1 EVDQAAPQLGQPR
14 LAGPPA
20 AFLRPSHQVEQLVS
34 GGRGHLVE
42 TQQCRD
48 VLDLQ
53 ATVAGLD
60 PADLAG

>member
-1 EVDQAAPQLGQPR
+1 

-20 AFLRPSHQVEQLVS
+20 AFLGAADQVEQLVAD
-34 GGRGHLVE
+34 GGRYLVE
-42 TQQCRD
+42 AQQRGD

-60 PADLAG
+60 PTDLAG